1 MSNKPLCYGEKHPV
15 IVIIYIYCMSEP
27 ERELNKQP
35 AIAPE
40 VEETP
45 VNQPA
50 EEPATVE
57 AVDVPVEKTTK
68 EKNKIIM
75 YVAAV
80 LIVVV
85 TLVTVLFMLER
96 EGRSS
101 TGVFDSYFAAQ
112 ENSVVVAVVNGQEI
126 TGEDLNTSIIQ
137 FNQAALA
144 QGVDT
149 ASPEVIADIR
159 TQALEVLVNTTLL
172 RQAAQ
177 EQGIEVTAEATA
189 ERLAAIQID
198 IGGEEALQARIAELG
213 LTQADLEEDIKEEII
228 IQTLLDTLF
237 VEAEVVVSAQEI
249 QGVYDAAGGSD
260 EGLPPLETVSEQIE
274 AQVRGSKEQAV
285 IDEYLNTLKTDA
297 KIELI

>member
-1 MSNKPLCYGEKHPV
+1 
-15 IVIIYIYCMSEP
+15 MSEP